1 MTLKSYLIIMS
12 IMTVICWAAFSFI
25 IFTVNPEVTNLI
37 GFLLFY
43 ISLFMALTGTAALA
57 GFVIRFIALKQ
68 KLAFRLVKEAF
79 RQSFLFAC
87 LAVVSL
93 LLLSQNIFTWLNL
106 FFLVVSLSILEFLL
120 ISYDTRS

>member
-1 MTLKSYLIIMS
+1 
-12 IMTVICWAAFSFI
+12 MTVICWVAFGFI
-25 IFTVNPEVTNLI
+25 LFTVNPEVTNWI

-43 ISLFMALTGTAALA
+43 IALFMALTGTAALI
-57 GFVIRFIALKQ
+57 GFTIRFIALKQ

-106 FFLVVSLSILEFLL
+106 FFLIVSLSILEFFL
-120 ISYDTRS
+120 ISYDTRN

>member
-1 MTLKSYLIIMS
+1 MTLKAYLIIMS
-12 IMTVICWAAFSFI
+12 IMTLICWGSFSFI
-25 IFTVNPEVTNLI
+25 VFTVNPEVTNWI

-43 ISLFMALTGTAALA
+43 VALFMALTGTAALI
-57 GFVIRFIALKQ
+57 GFIVRFVALKQ
-68 KLAFRLVKEAF
+68 ELAFRLVKEAF

-106 FFLVVSLSILEFLL
+106 FFLVVSLSILEFFL
-120 ISYDTRS
+120 ISYDTRN